1 MGIKILFYCLLYP
14 LSLLPLWLLNIIF
27 YPFYLLITYVIPY
40 RKDVTLTNVRL
51 SFPKLN
57 EAERLK
63 LYKQFQRHLIQ
74 LGVEMLK
81 MLTISK
87 KSLLKRYRCVNPE
100 LISQFYKQG
109 RSVILV
115 SGHYNNWEWMVLALD
130 MLFEHHGVGV
140 GKPNTDKNFE
150 KLINRARTRYGTE
163 VVFQDRIRERFEYYE
178 THQIPAVYMMLSDQS
193 PNDLKKAY
201 YTQFLNQESAMIYGP
216 EYFAKKYNI
225 PVVYYQVNQVKR
237 GYYEVELTLITEE
250 PHSVPYGGIIEQ
262 YVTLLE
268 ETVCMSPPQWLWS
281 HKRWKNRKNR
291 VIN

>member
-100 LISQFYKQG
+100 LIRNFISK
-109 RSVILV
+109 
-115 SGHYNNWEWMVLALD
+115 E
-130 MLFEHHGVGV
+130 GV
-140 GKPNTDKNFE
+140 
-150 KLINRARTRYGTE
+150 
-163 VVFQDRIRERFEYYE
+163 
-178 THQIPAVYMMLSDQS
+178 
-193 PNDLKKAY
+193 
-201 YTQFLNQESAMIYGP
+201 
-216 EYFAKKYNI
+216 
-225 PVVYYQVNQVKR
+225 
-237 GYYEVELTLITEE
+237 
-250 PHSVPYGGIIEQ
+250 
-262 YVTLLE
+262 
-268 ETVCMSPPQWLWS
+268 
-281 HKRWKNRKNR
+281 
-291 VIN
+291 